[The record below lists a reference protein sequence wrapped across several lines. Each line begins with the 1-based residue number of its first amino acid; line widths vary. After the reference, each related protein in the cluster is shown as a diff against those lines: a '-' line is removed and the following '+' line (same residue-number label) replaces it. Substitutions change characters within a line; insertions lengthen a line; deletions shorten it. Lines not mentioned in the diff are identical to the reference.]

1 MLLAYGASEPLCG
14 QKTVYGRPDGILT
27 LTLFTGEVRCCSSSL
42 PSVYMISMKTMIAE
56 MAIMEP
62 IAGIEPAPTALQG
75 RRTTCCAISAYQNY
89 FLLFY
94 FFGADCF
101 EFAGCFSGTPMPK
114 FDFLFS
120 PMYSI
125 LYILYINQVVYL
137 RVYCKSKIV
146 VTS

>member
-62 IAGIEPAPTALQG
+62 TAGIEPAPTDLQG

-94 FFGADCF
+94 FLELPVLSLRAVFPVPPFPILVFCF
-101 EFAGCFSGTPMPK
+101 R
-114 FDFLFS
+114 
-120 PMYSI
+120 
-125 LYILYINQVVYL
+125 LYIVYYIY
-137 RVYCKSKIV
+137 YI
-146 VTS
+146 